1 MSANLWAELA
11 IAALLLLSG
20 ALVLLAAMGL
30 WRLPDF
36 FSRMHAP
43 ALASTLAAWS
53 VTLASIVYFSVR
65 EGTLV
70 LHVWLIIIVL
80 AITAPV
86 SAMVLARAGLFR
98 GRRAGI
104 DLPGPLAGH
113 LADAR
118 GSVAPSRAAEEADGR

>member
-1 MSANLWAELA
+1 MNMTPNLWAEVVTSV
-11 IAALLLLSG
+11 LLLLSG
-20 ALVLLAAMGL
+20 LLVLLAAMGL

-36 FSRMHAP
+36 FARMHAP

-70 LHVWLIIIVL
+70 LHAWLIIIVL

-86 SAMVLARAGLFR
+86 SAMVLARVGLFR
-98 GRRAGI
+98 GRRAGD
-104 DLPGPLAGH
+104 DLPAPLAAPAQPGRP
-113 LADAR
+113 ADQA
-118 GSVAPSRAAEEADGR
+118 

>member
-1 MSANLWAELA
+1 MTGANLWAEVV

-86 SAMVLARAGLFR
+86 SAMVLARVGLFR
-98 GRRAGI
+98 GRRAGVA
-104 DLPGPLAGH
+104 LPPPLSLPDDGP
-113 LADAR
+113 DA
-118 GSVAPSRAAEEADGR
+118 

>member
-1 MSANLWAELA
+1 MSANLWSEIA
-11 IAALLLLSG
+11 ISALLLLSG
-20 ALVLLAAMGL
+20 ALVLLAAVGL

-36 FSRMHAP
+36 FGRMHAP

-70 LHVWLIIIVL
+70 LHAWLIIIVL

-86 SAMVLARAGLFR
+86 SAMVLARVGLLR
-98 GRRAGI
+98 GRRAGEA
-104 DLPGPLAGH
+104 LPKPLSGP
-113 LADAR
+113 
-118 GSVAPSRAAEEADGR
+118 PSGLR

>member
-1 MSANLWAELA
+1 MSVTLNLWAEVV

-20 ALVLLAAMGL
+20 LLVLLAAMGL

-36 FSRMHAP
+36 FTRMHAP

-86 SAMVLARAGLFR
+86 SAMVLARVGLFR
-98 GRRAGI
+98 GRRAGA
-104 DLPGPLAGH
+104 DLPPPLAVPTH
-113 LADAR
+113 PTHPAQTAR
-118 GSVAPSRAAEEADGR
+118 RSDQA

>member
-1 MSANLWAELA
+1 MNLPPNLWAEVV

-20 ALVLLAAMGL
+20 LLVLLAAMGL

-53 VTLASIVYFSVR
+53 VTLAFIVYFSVR
-65 EGTLV
+65 EGSLALHAWLV
-70 LHVWLIIIVL
+70 IIVL

-86 SAMVLARAGLFR
+86 SAMVLARVGLFR
-98 GRRAGI
+98 GRRAGA
-104 DLPGPLAGH
+104 DLPAPLSGPPAEGKH
-113 LADAR
+113 AA
-118 GSVAPSRAAEEADGR
+118 SRPASGIK

>member
-1 MSANLWAELA
+1 MNMSPNLWAEVV

-20 ALVLLAAMGL
+20 LLVLLAAMGL

-53 VTLASIVYFSVR
+53 VTLAFIVYFSVR
-65 EGTLV
+65 EGSLA
-70 LHVWLIIIVL
+70 LHAWLIIIVL

-86 SAMVLARAGLFR
+86 SAMVLARVGLFR
-98 GRRAGI
+98 GRRGGAG
-104 DLPGPLAGH
+104 LPAPLAE
-113 LADAR
+113 LPEAVEPPESPERRAD
-118 GSVAPSRAAEEADGR
+118 

>member
-1 MSANLWAELA
+1 MSVTPHLWAEVV

-36 FSRMHAP
+36 FTRMHAP

-86 SAMVLARAGLFR
+86 SAMVLARVGLFR
-98 GRRAGI
+98 QRRAGV
-104 DLPGPLAGH
+104 DVPPPLSQPR
-113 LADAR
+113 DR
-118 GSVAPSRAAEEADGR
+118 PS

>member
-1 MSANLWAELA
+1 MSMNLWAE
-11 IAALLLLSG
+11 IGISALLLLSG
-20 ALVLLAAMGL
+20 GLVLLAAMGL

-53 VTLASIVYFSVR
+53 VTLAFIVYFSVR
-65 EGTLV
+65 EGSLA
-70 LHVWLIIIVL
+70 LHAWLIIIVL

-98 GRRAGI
+98 QRRAGVA
-104 DLPGPLAGH
+104 LPPPLSRQP
-113 LADAR
+113 DR
-118 GSVAPSRAAEEADGR
+118 APSQAGDPPA

>member
-1 MSANLWAELA
+1 MTANLWAEVV

-20 ALVLLAAMGL
+20 GLVLLAAMGL

-53 VTLASIVYFSVR
+53 VTLAFIVYFSVR
-65 EGTLV
+65 EGSLV
-70 LHVWLIIIVL
+70 LHAWLIIIVL

-86 SAMVLARAGLFR
+86 TAMVLARVGLFR
-98 GRRAGI
+98 QRRAGVA
-104 DLPGPLAGH
+104 LPPPLSSP
-113 LADAR
+113 L
-118 GSVAPSRAAEEADGR
+118 SRSPDRRP

>member
-1 MSANLWAELA
+1 MSMNLWAE
-11 IAALLLLSG
+11 IGISALLLLSG
-20 ALVLLAAMGL
+20 GLVLLAAMGL

-53 VTLASIVYFSVR
+53 VTLAFIVYFSVR
-65 EGTLV
+65 EGSLA
-70 LHVWLIIIVL
+70 LHAWLIIIVL

-98 GRRAGI
+98 QRRAGVA
-104 DLPGPLAGH
+104 LPPPLSRQP
-113 LADAR
+113 DR
-118 GSVAPSRAAEEADGR
+118 APGQEGDPPV

>member
-1 MSANLWAELA
+1 MNTELWAE
-11 IAALLLLSG
+11 IVVAALLLFSG

-43 ALASTLAAWS
+43 ALASTLAAWC

-65 EGTLV
+65 EGSPV
-70 LHVWLIIIVL
+70 LHAWLIIMVL

-98 GRRAGI
+98 QRRAGVA
-104 DLPGPLAGH
+104 LPAPLSSP
-113 LADAR
+113 DDR
-118 GSVAPSRAAEEADGR
+118 G

>member
-1 MSANLWAELA
+1 MNLNLWAELL

-20 ALVLLAAMGL
+20 VLVLLAAMGL

-36 FSRMHAP
+36 FTRMHAP

-65 EGTLV
+65 EGAVV

-86 SAMVLARAGLFR
+86 SAMVLARVGLFR
-98 GRRAGI
+98 GRRGGAA
-104 DLPGPLAGH
+104 LPAPLAEPSAERR
-113 LADAR
+113 AD
-118 GSVAPSRAAEEADGR
+118 

>member
-1 MSANLWAELA
+1 MSANLWAE
-11 IAALLLLSG
+11 AAVAGLLLLSG

-53 VTLASIVYFSVR
+53 VTLATIVYFSVR
-65 EGTLV
+65 EGSLA
-70 LHVWLIIIVL
+70 LHAWLIIIVL

-86 SAMVLARAGLFR
+86 SAMVLARVGLLR
-98 GRRAGI
+98 GRRSGD
-104 DLPGPLAGH
+104 DLPPPL
-113 LADAR
+113 
-118 GSVAPSRAAEEADGR
+118 SRHRD

>member
-1 MSANLWAELA
+1 MSASANLWAEVV

-20 ALVLLAAMGL
+20 LLVLLAAMGL

-53 VTLASIVYFSVR
+53 VTLAFIVYFSVR
-65 EGTLV
+65 EGSLALHAWLV
-70 LHVWLIIIVL
+70 IIVL

-86 SAMVLARAGLFR
+86 SAMVLARVGLFR
-98 GRRAGI
+98 GRRAGA
-104 DLPGPLAGH
+104 DLPAPLSG
-113 LADAR
+113 
-118 GSVAPSRAAEEADGR
+118 APQPPLD

>member
-1 MSANLWAELA
+1 MSTNLWAEIV

-65 EGTLV
+65 EGTVV
-70 LHVWLIIIVL
+70 LHAWLIIIVL

-86 SAMVLARAGLFR
+86 SAMVLARVGLFR
-98 GRRAGI
+98 GRRGGAG
-104 DLPGPLAGH
+104 LPAPLAEPPEPPERR
-113 LADAR
+113 AD
-118 GSVAPSRAAEEADGR
+118 

>member
-1 MSANLWAELA
+1 MSANLWAEVV

-20 ALVLLAAMGL
+20 VLVLLAAMGL
-30 WRLPDF
+30 LRLPDYF
-36 FSRMHAP
+36 TRMHAP

-80 AITAPV
+80 AVTAPV
-86 SAMVLARAGLFR
+86 SAMVLARVGLFR
-98 GRRAGI
+98 QRRAGA
-104 DLPGPLAGH
+104 DLPPPLAQASAPVVTAAKDQ
-113 LADAR
+113 AD
-118 GSVAPSRAAEEADGR
+118 

>member
-1 MSANLWAELA
+1 MSMNLWAEMV
-11 IAALLLLSG
+11 ISALLLLSG
-20 ALVLLAAMGL
+20 GLVLLAAMGL

-53 VTLASIVYFSVR
+53 VTLAFIVYFSVR
-65 EGTLV
+65 EGSLA
-70 LHVWLIIIVL
+70 LHAWLIIIVL

-98 GRRAGI
+98 QRRAGVA
-104 DLPGPLAGH
+104 LPPPLSRQPDRSGGPA
-113 LADAR
+113 
-118 GSVAPSRAAEEADGR
+118 VGRPD

>member
-1 MSANLWAELA
+1 MTPNLWSELV
-11 IAALLLLSG
+11 ISALLLLSG
-20 ALVLLAAMGL
+20 GLVLLAAMGL

-53 VTLASIVYFSVR
+53 VTLAFIVYFSVR

-70 LHVWLIIIVL
+70 LHAWLIIIVL

-86 SAMVLARAGLFR
+86 SAMVLSRVGLFR
-98 GRRAGI
+98 QRRAGE
-104 DLPGPLAGH
+104 DVPPPLSQPR
-113 LADAR
+113 DR
-118 GSVAPSRAAEEADGR
+118 PS

>member
-1 MSANLWAELA
+1 MTGANLWAEVV

-65 EGTLV
+65 EGTPV

-86 SAMVLARAGLFR
+86 SAMVLARVGLFR
-98 GRRAGI
+98 GRRAGA
-104 DLPGPLAGH
+104 DLPRPLSRPRDYTHGASSGPTGH
-113 LADAR
+113 Q
-118 GSVAPSRAAEEADGR
+118 

>member
-1 MSANLWAELA
+1 MMVANLWSELV
-11 IAALLLLSG
+11 ISALLLLSG
-20 ALVLLAAMGL
+20 LLVLLAAMGL

-36 FSRMHAP
+36 FTRMHAP

-70 LHVWLIIIVL
+70 LHAWLIIIVL

-98 GRRAGI
+98 QRRAGAA
-104 DLPGPLAGH
+104 LPEPLS
-113 LADAR
+113 L
-118 GSVAPSRAAEEADGR
+118 PKE

>member
-1 MSANLWAELA
+1 MIANLWSELI

-20 ALVLLAAMGL
+20 VLVLLAAMGL

-86 SAMVLARAGLFR
+86 SAMVLARVGLFR
-98 GRRAGI
+98 GRRGGAA
-104 DLPGPLAGH
+104 LPKPLSGPP
-113 LADAR
+113 
-118 GSVAPSRAAEEADGR
+118 SAPHR